1 MSYTII
7 GGEVNLAARIES
19 ASEPG
24 GILISSDTYALIKDH
39 VKVIS
44 KDVLTLKGINR
55 PIQTYSVINILDDDH
70 VDMGTLNI
78 RVSKDDTFNIPT
90 PDLTLQERLSLL
102 EDLKRAVHKLEAI
115 SSS

>member
-39 VKVIS
+39 VKVIN

-70 VDMGTLNI
+70 VDMSTLNI
-78 RVSKDDTFNIPT
+78 RVSKHETFNIPT

-102 EDLKRAVHKLEAI
+102 EDLKRAVHKLEAV
-115 SSS
+115 SRG